1 MTVFEVICRRLTE
14 AQNPFILS
22 RFSRCSLSTSS
33 NLWAT
38 PLIEITAN
46 KTADLSTFHLRQL
59 SMSEEYTTNAHDLA
73 EAAKLQSQLD
83 QDSDNAQPLT
93 SQRIPSVSIDSGAY
107 KYVLITALPPNNNGS
122 MEIFVHS
129 KRGAQYHRNVAEPL
143 IPILKQSGYTCIA
156 IKGGGRILRC
166 DDDKIVKI
174 FGYSYGFGAADHAL
188 AKDVV
193 EKSGKFAGYSITWSN
208 DGY

>member
-22 RFSRCSLSTSS
+22 RFSAVHTNSSLYNSQHKQPIYQS
-33 NLWAT
+33 
-38 PLIEITAN
+38 
-46 KTADLSTFHLRQL
+46 FHLRQV